1 MNVHRARQGLAVIAG
16 GAQQGSAGYTFLEG
30 IQVPMALLVFGPT
43 LALLYHHGLSLLLHG
58 QGLAEVPN

>member
-1 MNVHRARQGLAVIAG
+1 MIAG
-16 GAQQGSAGYTFLEG
+16 GAQQGSAGYTCLEG